1 MDTKITILCEN
12 SAILPFKIIGEH
24 GFACYIETKN
34 GNYLFD
40 TGQGLG
46 ILNNADVLKKDLTS
60 VESIILSHGHYDH
73 TGGLKSVLNLTGRKK
88 IHAHPGIFAERYWDI
103 NDNTYPVG
111 IPFTREELEEYG
123 ANFDLKTHFTEIA
136 PNMYF
141 TGEIPLLNEYEKP
154 DESMYLKLN
163 TNEIIKPDPIKDD
176 VSIVLDTPKGLVFI
190 LGCAHSGM
198 INILDYACKTLNKN
212 KIHMVIGGT
221 HLAPA
226 NEKRFQFTVDKINE
240 YSIDKIGV
248 SHCTGLPKSSMLHQ
262 ELKDRFFHCCAG
274 SVVTI

>member
-1 MDTKITILCEN
+1 MDIKITILCEN
-12 SAILPFKIIGEH
+12 TAILPFKIIGEH
-24 GFACYIETKN
+24 GFACYIETKY

-46 ILNNADVLKKDLTS
+46 ILNNAAVLNKDLTS
-60 VESIILSHGHYDH
+60 IESIILSHGHYDH
-73 TGGLKSVLNLTGRKK
+73 TGGLKSVLKTTGKKK
-88 IHAHPGIFAERYWDI
+88 IHAHPGIFAERYWNI
-103 NDNTYPVG
+103 NNKTHPIG
-111 IPFTREELEEYG
+111 LPFTRKELEECG
-123 ANFDLKTHFTEIA
+123 AGFNLKKCFTEIA

-141 TGEIPLLNEYEKP
+141 TGEIPSFNKYEKP
-154 DESMYLKLN
+154 DESMYLRLN
-163 TNEIIKPDPIKDD
+163 VNEIVKPDPIKDD
-176 VSIVLDTPKGLVFI
+176 ISIVLDTPKGLVFI

-198 INILDYACKTLNKN
+198 INILDYVCSTLNKY

-248 SHCTGLPKSSMLHQ
+248 SHCTGLLKSSMLHQ
-262 ELKDRFFHCCAG
+262 ELKNRFFYCCAG
-274 SVVTI
+274 TVVSI